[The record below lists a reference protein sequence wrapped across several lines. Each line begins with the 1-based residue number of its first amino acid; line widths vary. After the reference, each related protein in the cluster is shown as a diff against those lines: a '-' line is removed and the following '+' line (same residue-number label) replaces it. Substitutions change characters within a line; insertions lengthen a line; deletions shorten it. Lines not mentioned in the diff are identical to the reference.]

1 MTGQVVHFE
10 IPADDLGRA
19 HEFYRSAFGWELTPM
34 PEVDYTIAMTTPADE
49 TGRPK
54 EPGAINGGMFT
65 RDADRP
71 SPVITI
77 DVPDIDAALA
87 TVERLGGATVLPKT
101 EVMGMGYAAY
111 FRDPE
116 GNVLGLWQVAAG

>member
-19 HEFYRSAFGWELTPM
+19 GEFYRAAFGWELTPM
-34 PEVDYTIAMTTPADE
+34 PEVDYTVVMTTPADE

-65 RDADRP
+65 RDAARP
-71 SPVITI
+71 APVVTI
-77 DVPDIDAALA
+77 DVPDVDTALA
-87 TVERLGGATVLPKT
+87 TVEQLGGSVVLPKT
-101 EVMGMGYAAY
+101 PVMGMGFAAY
-111 FRDPE
+111 FRDSE
-116 GNVLGLWQVAAG
+116 GNVVGLWQSTAG

>member
-10 IPADDLGRA
+10 VPADDLDRA
-19 HEFYRSAFGWELTPM
+19 REFYRAAFGWELTPM

-49 TGRPK
+49 SGRPK

-65 RDADRP
+65 RDDARP
-71 SPVITI
+71 GPIITL
-77 DVPDIDAALA
+77 DVPDVDAALA
-87 TVERLGGATVLPKT
+87 TVEQLGGSTVLPKT

-111 FRDPE
+111 FRDTE
-116 GNVLGLWQVAAG
+116 GNVMGLWQSAAG